1 MLVIETSKASHRYTY
16 VWRGISERIP
26 LCRLSAD
33 LCALQWAA
41 IKNHY
46 ALCHFL
52 INSGANI
59 DAKGGDVSAT
69 PVLWAARSC
78 NYYIVNLLL
87 QHGADP
93 LRTDDQGFN
102 LLQNATM
109 DGNVFQLVL
118 LLHQDIPVD
127 TPDSKGHTS
136 LMWAAYKGFPVC
148 VDVLLRWGASV
159 SATDEQGFTALHWA
173 LVKGSHDCIQKLIE
187 YGSDRFAATVEG
199 KTPALVAKEMNST
212 KQWRRALA
220 HCNYNADGTP
230 KHFPLASLINGFDRS
245 LLITRFFFLWPTIV
259 LFCFIYILSGL
270 PMFVGAPLALFV
282 AFSLQWLAQLLLQ
295 WAPPNMKHIHHTVRR
310 HTFYTS

>member
-1 MLVIETSKASHRYTY
+1 MLVIETSRVLRCYTY
-16 VWRGISERIP
+16 AFDDSLREIP
-26 LCRLSAD
+26 TCWLSAD
-33 LCALQWAA
+33 LCAVQWAA

-148 VDVLLRWGASV
+148 VDVLLQWGASV
-159 SATDEQGFTALHWA
+159 SVTDEQGFTALHWA
-173 LVKGSHDCIQKLIE
+173 LVKGCQDCIQKLIE

-199 KTPALVAKEMNST
+199 KTPAVVAKEMNST
-212 KQWRRALA
+212 QQWRRALA
-220 HCNYNADGTP
+220 HCNYNADGTIKP
-230 KHFPLASLINGFDRS
+230 FPLASLMNGFDKS
-245 LLITRFFFLWPTIV
+245 LLIKRFFFLWPTVV
-259 LFCFIYILSGL
+259 LFCSIYILSGL
-270 PMFVGAPLALFV
+270 PVILGAPLALV
-282 AFSLQWLAQLLLQ
+282 AAFILQWLAQQLLP
-295 WAPPNMKHIHHTVRR
+295 WAPPNMKHIHHTV
-310 HTFYTS
+310 S